1 LVPGN
6 GCQWKQS
13 NTAIGHSRRLDYLEK
28 KKNDRVFQRKEKSV
42 DKVISEIQDEARLW
56 TRAGAKHLCPFVVDV
71 DRE

>member
-1 LVPGN
+1 MAANGSKATQPLAILVVWII
-6 GCQWKQS
+6 WK
-13 NTAIGHSRRLDYLEK
+13 K